1 MIFYEDKECCYLKFV
16 LWCFI
21 LNFINYLKVEVI
33 ESKISKI
40 YVFIWIE
47 KWKIYVV
54 IIIVLFII
62 TYVLIIDI
70 FF

>member
-1 MIFYEDKECCYLKFV
+1 MYYGVLFY
-16 LWCFI
+16 
-21 LNFINYLKVEVI
+21 INYLKVEVI

-54 IIIVLFII
+54 KLKVLFII
-62 TYVLIIDI
+62 INVLIIYI
-70 FF
+70 FLLIL